1 MGREKT
7 GIRIGTSG
15 WLYYHWQGR
24 FYPEDLP
31 KSKWFEYYSR
41 HFDTVELNNTFYH
54 LPKKQTVKNWHKN
67 APENFLY
74 AVKASRFITHIK
86 RLKDVDEPVKTFYD
100 TIKLLKE
107 KLGPVL
113 FQLPPSMRQN
123 LDLLESF
130 LRLLP
135 KNPKPVFEFRN
146 ESWFDDGTYKL
157 LEKYNAAFCIH
168 DLVGN
173 QTPRIQTCDC
183 LYIRFHGTTGRYE
196 GNYSDKALTDWA
208 KWIKKQKS
216 HNIFVYFNNDYNAYA
231 VHNALTLIQFLKK
244 TK

>member
-1 MGREKT
+1 MAKIKT
-7 GIRIGTSG
+7 DIRIGTSG

-41 HFDTVELNNTFYH
+41 QFDSVELNNTFYRM
-54 LPKKQTVKNWHKN
+54 PRKQTIKNWHTN

-86 RLKDVDEPVKTFYD
+86 RLNGVDEPVQTFYE
-100 TIKLLKE
+100 TMTLLKE

-113 FQLPPSMRQN
+113 FQLPPSMQQN
-123 LDLLESF
+123 LELLKSF
-130 LRLLP
+130 LKLLP
-135 KNPKPVFEFRN
+135 ENPKPVIEFRN
-146 ESWFDDGTYKL
+146 KSWFDNGTYDL
-157 LEKYNAAFCIH
+157 LRKYNAAFCIH

-173 QTPRIQTCDC
+173 ESPRIQTSDTI
-183 LYIRFHGTTGRYE
+183 YIRFHGTAGRYE

-208 KWIKKQKS
+208 KWIRRQKVRS
-216 HNIFVYFNNDYNAYA
+216 VFVYFNNDYNAYA
-231 VHNALTLIQFLKK
+231 VDNAKQLIEKL
-244 TK
+244 